1 MALAVEIGMDEESEK
16 MKFSKL
22 SLKMKILVIFCS
34 FVLTGVCGFVCWMLA
49 EATFTG
55 VHYLAN
61 DQALPMNGDC
71 RIHVE
76 VYQLLYL
83 VKMDG
88 LETAV
93 RESENPSDQA
103 IRKMT
108 QKQVKKYWDFM
119 NKYDLYKAV
128 VDKETRFNS
137 YCVFCAIFLICIPI
151 IFLLNPNA
159 QKSAK
164 KEFFQIFVL
173 IFCFV
178 YMGLSFYKIYE
189 LIVTDCSL
197 LFD

>member
-1 MALAVEIGMDEESEK
+1 MALAVEIGMDEENEK

-22 SLKMKILVIFCS
+22 PLKTKIFLFSCS
-34 FVLTGVCGFVCWMLA
+34 IVSTVVCGFICWMLA

-93 RESENPSDQA
+93 RESDNPSDQA

-108 QKQVKKYWDFM
+108 QKQVKKYWEFM
-119 NKYDLYKAV
+119 NKYDLYKAI
-128 VDKETRFNS
+128 VDKKTRFNS
-137 YCVFCAIFLICIPI
+137 YFVFSAIFVICFPI
-151 IFLLNPNA
+151 IFLLNPNS

-164 KEFFQIFVL
+164 KEFAQIFVL

-178 YMGLSFYKIYE
+178 FMGLSLYKIYE
-189 LIVTDCSL
+189 LTVTDCSS